1 MFIIKNRKIFYIFS
15 AILLITSIVSFF
27 VWGLELGID
36 FKGGSVIEVRY
47 TDSKPDTT
55 LIQKNISDL
64 AKTLDLGAYV
74 LQSVGDTDYS
84 IKSRL
89 VTDMERQQIEN
100 AFSNNGA
107 IKTEL
112 KKVNSIGPLIGK
124 EAAQKAIIS
133 IILVI
138 LCIVLFITFAFRKV
152 SKPVQSWKYGLM
164 AIVALAHDV
173 IIPTGFFSV
182 LGHFKGY
189 EVDTLFVTALLV
201 ILGFS
206 IHDTIVV
213 YDRIRENL
221 SNSLKANDKK
231 DFETIVGES
240 VRQTFVRSVNTSM
253 TTILA
258 LVVLFFLG
266 PEATHHFALALI
278 KIGEPC
284 AGDLLVIRVYLVISE
299 EIGFA
304 GIGTYCP
311 GAKTDHRHPSWRR
324 YHLVSLGYRPTLIV
338 VGYWS

>member
-15 AILLITSIVSFF
+15 GVLILASLISLL
-27 VWGLELGID
+27 VWGLQLGID

-47 TDSKPDTT
+47 TDSKPDAS

-64 AKTLDLGAYV
+64 SKSIDLGTYI

-89 VTDMERQQIEN
+89 VSDKERQQIEG

-112 KKVNSIGPLIGK
+112 KRVNSIGPLIGK

-164 AIVALAHDV
+164 AVVALAHDV
-173 IIPTGFFSV
+173 IIPAGAFSI

-221 SNSLKANDKK
+221 STSNKTNDKK
-231 DFETIVGES
+231 TFETIVGES
-240 VRQTFVRSVNTSM
+240 VSQTFVRSINTSM
-253 TTILA
+253 STILA
-258 LVVLFFLG
+258 LVVLYFLG
-266 PEATHHFALALI
+266 PEATQHFSLALI
-278 KIGEPC
+278 IGV
-284 AGDLLVIRVYLVISE
+284 AVGTYSSIFIASALLVTIE
-299 EIGFA
+299 
-304 GIGTYCP
+304 
-311 GAKTDHRHPSWRR
+311 KWQRR
-324 YHLVSLGYRPTLIV
+324 G
-338 VGYWS
+338 

>member
-1 MFIIKNRKIFYIFS
+1 MFIIKNRKIFYILS
-15 AILLITSIVSFF
+15 AVLLIASIASLSI
-27 VWGLELGID
+27 WGLEVGID

-47 TDSKPDTT
+47 VDARPEVS
-55 LIQKNISDL
+55 LIQKNIATVAEEIS
-64 AKTLDLGAYV
+64 LGNYV

-89 VTDMERQQIEN
+89 VTDKERQQIEN

-107 IKTEL
+107 VKTEL

-152 SKPVQSWKYGLM
+152 SRPVQSWKYGLM

-173 IIPTGFFSV
+173 IIPTGAFSI

-221 SNSLKANDKK
+221 RLSVSHNDKK
-231 DFETIVGES
+231 DFQTIVGES
-240 VRQTFVRSVNTSM
+240 VSQTFVRSVNTSM

-258 LVVLFFLG
+258 LIVLYFLG
-266 PEATHHFALALI
+266 PEATRHFSLALI
-278 KIGEPC
+278 IGV
-284 AGDLLVIRVYLVISE
+284 A
-299 EIGFA
+299 
-304 GIGTYCP
+304 IGTYSSIFI
-311 GAKTDHRHPSWRR
+311 ASAL
-324 YHLVSLGYRPTLIV
+324 LVTIEKFQKRG
-338 VGYWS
+338 

>member
-15 AILLITSIVSFF
+15 AILIITSLVSLF
-27 VWGLELGID
+27 VWNLQVGID
-36 FKGGSVIEVRY
+36 FKGGSVVEVRY
-47 TDSKPDTT
+47 TDTKPDAS

-64 AKTLDLGAYV
+64 SKNIDLGAYV

-89 VTDMERQQIEN
+89 VTDKERQQIQD

-107 IKTEL
+107 IKLEV
-112 KKVNSIGPLIGK
+112 KRVSSIGPLIGK
-124 EAAQKAIIS
+124 ESAQKAIIS

-152 SKPVQSWKYGLM
+152 SRPVQSWKYGLM

-173 IIPTGFFSV
+173 IIPTGAFSI
-182 LGHFKGY
+182 LGHFYGY

-221 SNSLKANDKK
+221 GISHKMNDKK

-240 VRQTFVRSVNTSM
+240 VRQTFVRSINTSM
-253 TTILA
+253 STILA
-258 LVVLFFLG
+258 LIVLYFLG
-266 PEATHHFALALI
+266 PEATKHFSLALI
-278 KIGEPC
+278 IGI
-284 AGDLLVIRVYLVISE
+284 AVGTYSSIFIASALLVTIE
-299 EIGFA
+299 KFQKKA
-304 GIGTYCP
+304 
-311 GAKTDHRHPSWRR
+311 
-324 YHLVSLGYRPTLIV
+324 
-338 VGYWS
+338 

>member
-15 AILLITSIVSFF
+15 AVLLIASIVSLFI
-27 VWGLELGID
+27 WKLELGID

-47 TDSKPDTT
+47 VDTRPDSALVQKDMSNLADT
-55 LIQKNISDL
+55 IN
-64 AKTLDLGAYV
+64 LGNYV

-84 IKSRL
+84 IKTRL
-89 VTDMERQQIEN
+89 VSDKERQMIEN
-100 AFSNNGA
+100 AFSNNGE

-164 AIVALAHDV
+164 AVLALAHDV
-173 IIPTGFFSV
+173 IIPTGVFSI

-221 SNSLKANDKK
+221 SHSIKDNDKK
-231 DFETIVGES
+231 SFETIVGES
-240 VRQTFVRSVNTSM
+240 VSQTFARSINTSM

-258 LVVLFFLG
+258 LIVLYFLG
-266 PEATHHFALALI
+266 PEATKHFSLALI
-278 KIGEPC
+278 IGV
-284 AGDLLVIRVYLVISE
+284 A
-299 EIGFA
+299 
-304 GIGTYCP
+304 IGTYSSIFI
-311 GAKTDHRHPSWRR
+311 ASALLVTIEKYQNKT
-324 YHLVSLGYRPTLIV
+324 V
-338 VGYWS
+338 VIKK

>member
-1 MFIIKNRKIFYIFS
+1 MWIIKNRTIFYTLS
-15 AILLITSIVSFF
+15 GILIIGSLISLMI
-27 VWGLELGID
+27 WGFQVGID
-36 FKGGSVIEVRY
+36 FKGGSQIEVSY
-47 TDSKPDTT
+47 VDTKPDAS
-55 LIQKNISDL
+55 LIDKNIS
-64 AKTLDLGAYV
+64 AVAQTIDLGAYT

-84 IKSRL
+84 IKSRV
-89 VTDMERQQIEN
+89 VTDKERQQIQD

-107 IKTEL
+107 IKIDL
-112 KKVNSIGPLIGK
+112 KRVSSIGPLIGA

-173 IIPTGFFSV
+173 IIPSGMFSI

-221 SNSLKANDKK
+221 SISAKQNDKK
-231 DFETIVGES
+231 TFETIVGES
-240 VRQTFVRSVNTSM
+240 VRQTFVRSINTSM

-258 LVVLFFLG
+258 LFVLYFLG
-266 PEATHHFALALI
+266 PVATQHFSLALI
-278 KIGEPC
+278 IGVFTGTYSSIFI
-284 AGDLLVIRVYLVISE
+284 ASALLVTIEKFQSRMQL
-299 EIGFA
+299 
-304 GIGTYCP
+304 
-311 GAKTDHRHPSWRR
+311 KK
-324 YHLVSLGYRPTLIV
+324 
-338 VGYWS
+338 

>member
-15 AILLITSIVSFF
+15 AILLVSSIVSLF

-36 FKGGSVIEVRY
+36 FKGGSAIEVRY
-47 TDSKPDTT
+47 VDVRPEAS
-55 LIQKNISDL
+55 LVEKNLSNLATEIS
-64 AKTLDLGAYV
+64 LGNYV

-84 IKSRL
+84 IKSRM
-89 VTDMERQQIEN
+89 VSDIERQQIEN

-107 IKTEL
+107 NKIEL

-164 AIVALAHDV
+164 AIIALAHDV
-173 IIPTGFFSV
+173 IIPAGVFSI

-221 SNSLKANDKK
+221 SHSNRDKDRK
-231 DFETIVGES
+231 SFEIIVGES
-240 VRQTFVRSVNTSM
+240 VSQTFVRSINTSM
-253 TTILA
+253 STILA
-258 LVVLFFLG
+258 LVVLYFLG
-266 PEATHHFALALI
+266 PEATKHFSLALI
-278 KIGEPC
+278 IGV
-284 AGDLLVIRVYLVISE
+284 AVGTYSSIFIASALLVTIEKWQKRV
-299 EIGFA
+299 
-304 GIGTYCP
+304 
-311 GAKTDHRHPSWRR
+311 
-324 YHLVSLGYRPTLIV
+324 
-338 VGYWS
+338 

>member
-1 MFIIKNRKIFYIFS
+1 MFIIKNRRIFYIFS
-15 AILLITSIVSFF
+15 AILLITSIVSLF
-27 VWGLELGID
+27 VWKLELGID
-36 FKGGSVIEVRY
+36 FKGGSVIEVSY
-47 TDSKPDTT
+47 LDAKPEVSV
-55 LIQKNISDL
+55 IEKNMADL
-64 AKTLDLGAYV
+64 AKSISLGSYV
-74 LQSVGDTDYS
+74 LQPVGQNDYS

-89 VTDMERQQIEN
+89 VTDIERQQIEN

-107 IKTEL
+107 IKTET

-138 LCIVLFITFAFRKV
+138 LCIVLFITFAFRHV

-173 IIPTGFFSV
+173 IIPTGVFSI

-221 SNSLKANDKK
+221 HNAHRENSKK

-240 VRQTFVRSVNTSM
+240 VSQTFVRSINTSM

-258 LVVLFFLG
+258 LIVLYFLG
-266 PEATHHFALALI
+266 PEATKHFSLALI
-278 KIGEPC
+278 IG
-284 AGDLLVIRVYLVISE
+284 V
-299 EIGFA
+299 
-304 GIGTYCP
+304 GIGTYSSIFIASALLVTIEKWQ
-311 GAKTDHRHPSWRR
+311 AKRE
-324 YHLVSLGYRPTLIV
+324 LAKK
-338 VGYWS
+338 

>member
-1 MFIIKNRKIFYIFS
+1 MFIIKNRKIFYILS
-15 AILLITSIVSFF
+15 AILLVASIVSLSI
-27 VWGLELGID
+27 WGLELGID

-47 TDSKPDTT
+47 MEARPEAS
-55 LIQKNISDL
+55 LIQKNITTVAEEIS
-64 AKTLDLGAYV
+64 LGNYV

-89 VTDMERQQIEN
+89 VTDKERQQIEN
-100 AFSNNGA
+100 AFSNKGA

-138 LCIVLFITFAFRKV
+138 LCIVLFITFAFRHV
-152 SKPVQSWKYGLM
+152 SRPVQSWKYGLM

-173 IIPTGFFSV
+173 IIPTGVFSI

-221 SNSLKANDKK
+221 SDSLKKNDKK
-231 DFETIVGES
+231 DFETIVGDS
-240 VRQTFVRSVNTSM
+240 VSQTFVRSINTSM

-258 LVVLFFLG
+258 LIVLYFLG
-266 PEATHHFALALI
+266 PEATRHFSLALI
-278 KIGEPC
+278 IGV
-284 AGDLLVIRVYLVISE
+284 A
-299 EIGFA
+299 
-304 GIGTYCP
+304 IGTYSSIFI
-311 GAKTDHRHPSWRR
+311 ASAL
-324 YHLVSLGYRPTLIV
+324 LVTIEKFQKRG
-338 VGYWS
+338 

>member
-1 MFIIKNRKIFYIFS
+1 MFIIKNRVIFYIFS
-15 AILLITSIVSFF
+15 AILILTSLTSLG
-27 VWGLELGID
+27 VWGLQVGID
-36 FKGGSVIEVRY
+36 FKGGSLIEVSY
-47 TDSKPDTT
+47 TDSKPDAS

-64 AKTLDLGAYV
+64 SKKIDLGSYV

-89 VTDMERQQIEN
+89 VSDKERQMIQD

-107 IKTEL
+107 IKTDL
-112 KKVNSIGPLIGK
+112 KRVNSIGPLIGK

-173 IIPTGFFSV
+173 IIPTGAFSI

-221 SNSLKANDKK
+221 SNSNKANDKK
-231 DFETIVGES
+231 TFETIVGES
-240 VRQTFVRSVNTSM
+240 VRQTFVRSINTSM

-258 LVVLFFLG
+258 LIVLYFLG
-266 PEATHHFALALI
+266 PEATRHFSLALI
-278 KIGEPC
+278 IGV
-284 AGDLLVIRVYLVISE
+284 A
-299 EIGFA
+299 
-304 GIGTYCP
+304 IGTYSSIFI
-311 GAKTDHRHPSWRR
+311 ASAL
-324 YHLVSLGYRPTLIV
+324 LVTIEKFQKKV
-338 VGYWS
+338 

>member
-1 MFIIKNRKIFYIFS
+1 MWITKNRKIFYTLS
-15 AILLITSIVSFF
+15 LILVAVSIASLF

-47 TDSKPDTT
+47 TDTLPDSA
-55 LIQKNISDL
+55 LIQKNISAL
-64 AKTLDLGAYV
+64 ATEISLGNYV
-74 LQSVGDTDYS
+74 LQSVGETDYS

-89 VTDMERQQIEN
+89 VSDTERQQIEN

-107 IKTEL
+107 INTEL

-124 EAAQKAIIS
+124 EAGQKAVIS

-138 LCIVLFITFAFRKV
+138 LCIILFITFAFRKV

-164 AIVALAHDV
+164 AIVALAHDI
-173 IIPTGFFSV
+173 IIPVGVFSI
-182 LGHFKGY
+182 LGHYLSY

-221 SNSLKANDKK
+221 HNSHKENNKK

-240 VRQTFVRSVNTSM
+240 VNQTIMRSINTSL
-253 TTILA
+253 TTALA
-258 LVVLFFLG
+258 LVVLYFLG
-266 PEATHHFALALI
+266 PEATNHFALTLI
-278 KIGEPC
+278 LG
-284 AGDLLVIRVYLVISE
+284 VI
-299 EIGFA
+299 
-304 GIGTYCP
+304 IGTYSSIFI
-311 GAKTDHRHPSWRR
+311 ASAL
-324 YHLVSLGYRPTLIV
+324 LVTIEKVQKKG
-338 VGYWS
+338 

>member
-1 MFIIKNRKIFYIFS
+1 MFIIKNRVIFYIFS
-15 AILLITSIVSFF
+15 AILILTSLTSLV
-27 VWGLELGID
+27 VWGLQVGID
-36 FKGGSVIEVRY
+36 FKGGSLIEVSY
-47 TDSKPDTT
+47 TDSKPDAS

-64 AKTLDLGAYV
+64 SKKIDLGSYV

-89 VTDMERQQIEN
+89 VSDKERQMIQD

-107 IKTEL
+107 IKTDL
-112 KKVNSIGPLIGK
+112 KRVNSIGPLIGK

-173 IIPTGFFSV
+173 IIPTGAFSI

-221 SNSLKANDKK
+221 SNSNKANDKK
-231 DFETIVGES
+231 TFETIVGES
-240 VRQTFVRSVNTSM
+240 VRQTFVRSINTSM

-258 LVVLFFLG
+258 LIVLYFLG
-266 PEATHHFALALI
+266 PEATRHFSLALI
-278 KIGEPC
+278 IGV
-284 AGDLLVIRVYLVISE
+284 A
-299 EIGFA
+299 
-304 GIGTYCP
+304 IGTYSSIFI
-311 GAKTDHRHPSWRR
+311 ASAL
-324 YHLVSLGYRPTLIV
+324 LVTIEKFQKKV
-338 VGYWS
+338 